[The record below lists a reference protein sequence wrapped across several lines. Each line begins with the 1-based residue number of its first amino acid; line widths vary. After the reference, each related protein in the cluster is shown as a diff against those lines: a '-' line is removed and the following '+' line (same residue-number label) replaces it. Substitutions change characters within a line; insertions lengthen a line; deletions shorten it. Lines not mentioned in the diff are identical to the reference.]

1 MSASRIVVYV
11 AILAMYAISAVHSA
25 AAWVLVKNLVGVN
38 GQSLEA
44 LVLHLFSNP
53 LVEAAGI
60 ALPVNTFLADCILVW
75 RCWAVWN
82 RKTKIIFF
90 PAICA
95 VAGGG
100 MLLGFLTVGLE
111 LQMIRFSVTVLEK
124 TLVALGTAYFVLTL
138 VSQLSATLLIIYRI
152 FSVTR
157 GQTRRYSHVVEM
169 VVESAAPNCLL
180 LIIVLPFFV
189 GSASLA
195 TSSSSV
201 QTILIHS
208 AGIGPTLIAAR
219 VAFGMARSDDEWS
232 SGNTLPGK
240 ATGWSSASL
249 TRVSTQLVSPSP
261 YNLAGK

>member
-1 MSASRIVVYV
+1 MPSKFP
-11 AILAMYAISAVHSA
+11 H
-25 AAWVLVKNLVGVN
+25 N
-38 GQSLEA
+38 
-44 LVLHLFSNP
+44 
-53 LVEAAGI
+53 
-60 ALPVNTFLADCILVW
+60 
-75 RCWAVWN
+75 
-82 RKTKIIFF
+82 IFF
-90 PAICA
+90 A
-95 VAGGG
+95 V
-100 MLLGFLTVGLE
+100 LGFLTVGLE
-111 LQMIRFSVTVLEK
+111 IQMFRFSVTVLEK

-208 AGIGPTLIAAR
+208 AVIQHNKVMISPSLTCLQGIGPTLIAAR

-232 SGNTLPGK
+232 SGNALPGK
-240 ATGWSSASL
+240 ATGWSSASM